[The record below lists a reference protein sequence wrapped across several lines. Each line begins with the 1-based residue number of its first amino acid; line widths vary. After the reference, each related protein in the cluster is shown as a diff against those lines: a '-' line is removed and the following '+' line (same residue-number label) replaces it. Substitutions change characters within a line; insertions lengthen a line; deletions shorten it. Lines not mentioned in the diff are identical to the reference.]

1 MYHANTRVSCSYLWN
16 SLHLIVPDWDATACF
31 HRVEFN
37 CGCCFDLCDFATSS
51 RCYDILY
58 IVCMRAR
65 NFVTFDIVMI
75 LYYTMKL
82 NFFFFLF
89 LSVSSSFESNGFS
102 LEARLITEQPRTN
115 FYELA
120 LPVREGF
127 FKKTSLRT
135 VKIINVIGLTAHQ
148 WWLSDKAYL
157 LNYIRSPNRRARL
170 RYVKAAII

>member
-1 MYHANTRVSCSYLWN
+1 
-16 SLHLIVPDWDATACF
+16 
-31 HRVEFN
+31 
-37 CGCCFDLCDFATSS
+37 
-51 RCYDILY
+51 
-58 IVCMRAR
+58 MRAR

-89 LSVSSSFESNGFS
+89 LSVSRSSFKSNGFS

-148 WWLSDKAYL
+148 
-157 LNYIRSPNRRARL
+157 
-170 RYVKAAII
+170 